1 MRRIINSTSVLI
13 CVQFALGT
21 AHLFAASNNLDR
33 NNGNPGI
40 FGAIL
45 GVVVPALLIIA
56 LGAGIYVWLRRN
68 KPSLTGLFPRQRIR
82 KNWDISPPTYTSP
95 SPSPVSPRGTAR
107 PNRLDPLNEQDGP
120 LDREEYTLESI
131 ALTDLEGVQVL
142 RESNRIQEYY
152 EAIAIIIKQ
161 YVGEKYQI
169 KSVDTTTG
177 QILSALPNSL
187 TDSVTDHVGEI
198 LRSCDMI
205 QFSKHRPSRSDQDR
219 IYQTAREFLESQIV
233 VAPIE
238 TEEFEVD
245 EEADEDSEIYERYRR
260 RLQG

>member
-1 MRRIINSTSVLI
+1 MRRIINSTSVSI

-21 AHLFAASNNLDR
+21 HLFAASNDLNS
-33 NNGNPGI
+33 NSGNPGI

-45 GVVVPALLIIA
+45 GVVVPVLIVIA
-56 LGAGIYVWLRRN
+56 IGGCIYVWLRRN
-68 KPSLTGLFPRQRIR
+68 KPSLTDLFPRRR
-82 KNWDISPPTYTSP
+82 TLKNWDISPPTYTSSPP
-95 SPSPVSPRGTAR
+95 SPMSPRGTVHPDR
-107 PNRLDPLNEQDGP
+107 SDPLTEP
-120 LDREEYTLESI
+120 DRQLERDEYTLESI
-131 ALTDLEGVQVL
+131 ALTELDEVPSL
-142 RESNRIQEYY
+142 RESNRIHEYY

-169 KSVDTTTG
+169 KSLDATTG

-233 VAPIE
+233 AAPIE
-238 TEEFEVD
+238 TDEFEAD
-245 EEADEDSEIYERYRR
+245 DEADENDGIDKHYRR
-260 RLQG
+260 GS

>member
-1 MRRIINSTSVLI
+1 MRRVINSTSVLI

-21 AHLFAASNNLDR
+21 AHLFAASNDLNS
-33 NNGNPGI
+33 NNGNPGL

-45 GVVVPALLIIA
+45 GVLVPTLLIIA
-56 LGAGIYVWLRRN
+56 IGGGIYVWLRRN
-68 KPSLTGLFPRQRIR
+68 KPSLTGLFPRRR
-82 KNWDISPPTYTSP
+82 TPKNWDISPPTYTAP

-107 PNRLDPLNEQDGP
+107 ADRPLGRD
-120 LDREEYTLESI
+120 EYTLESI
-131 ALTDLEGVQVL
+131 ALTDLEQARAL

-169 KSVDTTTG
+169 KSVDATTG
-177 QILSALPNSL
+177 QILSALPNGL

-238 TEEFEVD
+238 TDEFE
-245 EEADEDSEIYERYRR
+245 EEEEVAEDSESYEHYSR

>member
-1 MRRIINSTSVLI
+1 MRRVINSTSVLI

-21 AHLFAASNNLDR
+21 AHLFAASNDLNS
-33 NNGNPGI
+33 NSGNPGI

-45 GVVVPALLIIA
+45 GVVVPTLLIIA
-56 LGAGIYVWLRRN
+56 IGGSIYVWLRRN
-68 KPSLTGLFPRQRIR
+68 KPSLTGLFPRRR
-82 KNWDISPPTYTSP
+82 TLKNWDISPPTYTAT
-95 SPSPVSPRGTAR
+95 SPSPVSPHGTAR
-107 PNRLDPLNEQDGP
+107 ADRPDPLTEQDRP
-120 LDREEYTLESI
+120 LGRDEYTLESI
-131 ALTDLEGVQVL
+131 ALTDLEQVRAL

-152 EAIAIIIKQ
+152 ETIAIIIKQ

-169 KSVDTTTG
+169 KSVDATTG
-177 QILSALPNSL
+177 QILSALPNGL

-238 TEEFEVD
+238 TDEFE
-245 EEADEDSEIYERYRR
+245 EEADEDSEIYDHYRR